1 VQDVL
6 TPEKIRT
13 KKPQANFMLRN
24 KLANGSV
31 SKIHGKRPMT
41 AGRQLNKA
49 SAYCVVCSSMYPDQ
63 KFV

>member
-1 VQDVL
+1 
-6 TPEKIRT
+6 
-13 KKPQANFMLRN
+13 MLRN